1 MARGLGSAT
10 ILQRSALFNLPDGQT
25 GLLFIFAACLLYLS
39 SCVAPDAATHLPA
52 TIPPT
57 ANSLEVRIDG
67 ETRQL
72 ITTAATVGE
81 ALEQA
86 GIDLNP
92 IDEIDPPLSSVL
104 PSVDINSPIGVTI
117 VRVTET
123 IEIIPESIPYGRRIV
138 RSAEMSP
145 TDAPRILQTG
155 TSGLQEVSVRIMFR
169 DGLEAER
176 WPTSVQVIEPAVDE
190 IVMIGVGREREAMAI
205 TGKLAYLS
213 NGRAILLDG
222 STDAPQQLEIAGTMD
237 GRVFEMSPDGRYL
250 LYTLNDEGTGEET
263 FDNDLWVIATQ
274 SGAVGRALQIE
285 NVLWAGWDP
294 SAVEPPRIAYTTARS
309 VSLPPGWEALNDLWL
324 LPLPAEGE
332 QAAPIRIVESA
343 PATFGW
349 WGGNYAW
356 APGGDRIAYA
366 FADEIGT
373 LAIPPADPAGEG
385 ASSLPATPIR
395 SALHD
400 FTAYETGADWAWL
413 PNLAW
418 SADGRYLSYTAYSI
432 ENERFD
438 LWLVDTTTTNA
449 VQLAENVGI
458 WAAADWSPMAALPR
472 SSVAY
477 LQAVDPAVGEESSYA
492 LWLAENDGSNKSRVF
507 PPEGEAGTFDRT
519 RHSLIWGP
527 DSNLIAFIF
536 DEELHI
542 LDLVSND
549 LFRAGADDTV
559 NSHPTWAPYG
569 PAAQP

>member
-1 MARGLGSAT
+1 MR
-10 ILQRSALFNLPDGQT
+10 RSALFNLLDGRT

-39 SCVAPDAATHLPA
+39 SCAAPDAESHLPA
-52 TIPPT
+52 TIPPPT
-57 ANSLEVRIDG
+57 NSLEVRVDG

-72 ITTAATVGE
+72 TTTASTVGE

-104 PSVDINSPIGVTI
+104 PSVNVDSPIGVTI

-123 IEIIPESIPYGRRIV
+123 LEIIPESIPYGRRIV

-155 TSGLQEVSVRIMFR
+155 TPGLQEVSVRIVFR

-190 IVMIGVGREREAMAI
+190 IVMIGVGQERDAMTI
-205 TGKLAYLS
+205 TGELSYLS
-213 NGRAILLDG
+213 NGRAIFLDG
-222 STDAPQQLEIAGTMD
+222 STDAPRQLEIAGTID
-237 GRVFEMSPDGRYL
+237 GRVFELSPDGRYL
-250 LYTLNDEGTGEET
+250 LYTLDSEDTNEET
-263 FDNDLWVIATQ
+263 FGNELWVIATQ
-274 SGAVGRALQIE
+274 PGAVGRALQIE

-294 SAVEPPRIAYTTARS
+294 SAGEPPRIAYTTARS

-324 LPLPAEGE
+324 LPLPTEGE

-373 LAIPPADPAGEG
+373 LAIPPVDSASEG
-385 ASSLPATPIR
+385 ASLPPTTPIR
-395 SALHD
+395 SVLHD

-449 VQLAENVGI
+449 VQLAENVGM
-458 WAAADWSPMAALPR
+458 WAAADWSPTAALPQL
-472 SSVAY
+472 SVAY
-477 LQAVDPAVGEESSYA
+477 LQVVDPAAGEESSYA
-492 LWLAENDGSNKSRVF
+492 LWLAESDGSNKSRVF
-507 PPEGEAGTFDRT
+507 PPEGETGFFDRT
-519 RHSLIWGP
+519 RHSLTWGP
-527 DSNLIAFIF
+527 NPDLIAFIL
-536 DEELHI
+536 DEKLHI

-549 LFRAGADDTV
+549 LFRTGTDDTV

-569 PAAQP
+569 PATQP